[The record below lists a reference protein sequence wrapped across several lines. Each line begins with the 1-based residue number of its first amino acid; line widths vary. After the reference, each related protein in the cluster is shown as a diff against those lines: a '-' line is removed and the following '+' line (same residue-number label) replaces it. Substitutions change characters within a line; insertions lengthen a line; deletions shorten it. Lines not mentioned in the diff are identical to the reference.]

1 MRLAGDY
8 LCDGPTCDGIAADD
22 GWQPAGWTHTQD
34 GRDLCA
40 SCSRLAAAGQLDDT
54 PRLPPVTAQAPAV
67 SVPAVRELVEL
78 LTGEYGRLEV
88 HPAPSRIMR
97 LELDP
102 EWLAAEVVA
111 LDDAGGRVWAAPGE
125 VATESW
131 CLAWCDLDIDG
142 TLRD

>member
-22 GWQPAGWTHTQD
+22 GWQPDGWTHTQD
-34 GRDLCA
+34 GRDLCR
-40 SCSRLAAAGQLDDT
+40 SCSRLAAAGELDDT

-78 LTGEYGRLEV
+78 LVGAGGAARHVL
-88 HPAPSRIMR
+88 S
-97 LELDP
+97 LQLDP
-102 EWLAAEVVA
+102 TWLAAEVTA
-111 LDDAGGRVWAAPGE
+111 HEPRVWAAPGE
-125 VATESW
+125 LATESW